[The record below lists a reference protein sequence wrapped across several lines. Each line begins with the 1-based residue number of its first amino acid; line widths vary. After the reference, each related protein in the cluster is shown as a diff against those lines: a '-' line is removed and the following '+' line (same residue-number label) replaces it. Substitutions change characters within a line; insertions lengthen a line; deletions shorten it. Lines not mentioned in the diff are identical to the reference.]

1 MAATSPEVLVSRRKP
16 SRGFDRGQVAALTG
30 LRGFAALV
38 VVAVHASG
46 LTAYPWFGLH
56 TFGPIALFTLSG
68 FLLFQPWSSWLLGR
82 ENRPALGTYATRRL
96 LRIFPAWLV
105 TLLVV
110 ALVYPASRP
119 EGAKDWLLSLTL
131 TQTASPT
138 GLRPGLEQ
146 AWSLGTELA
155 WYVAVPLVG
164 GLAAL
169 AVRRLGLR
177 PLHTVAGLTLV
188 ALFVTIAFRLD
199 LASRTDDLGAQLTRS
214 YWLPAYLICFMGG
227 AFISHL
233 MVSERHGALSRQPIR
248 WLGDRPWLII
258 VIAVVTGGVANS
270 RLGGGWGWVSHTEAE
285 IAVRFAFTSALALI
299 LIAGVASPS
308 RDTILTG
315 FFANRPM
322 VAIGRWSYSL
332 YLWHLPIR
340 DILRQVMEIPSG
352 FVGMLLWFGLLLSM
366 SLAVSAASYAF
377 VERPAIALS
386 RRPWGR
392 TQQPS

>member
-1 MAATSPEVLVSRRKP
+1 M
-16 SRGFDRGQVAALTG
+16 AALTG

-46 LTAYPWFGLH
+46 LTDYAWFGLH
-56 TFGPIALFTLSG
+56 TFGPIALFALSG
-68 FLLFQPWSSWLLGR
+68 FLLFQPWSAWLLGR
-82 ENRPALGTYATRRL
+82 QSRPLLGSYAKRRL
-96 LRIFPAWLV
+96 FRIFPAWLV
-105 TLLVV
+105 TLLVI
-110 ALVYPASRP
+110 ALVYPPSRP
-119 EGAKDWLLSLTL
+119 QGAKDWLLSLTL

-146 AWSLGTELA
+146 AWSLGTELT
-155 WYVAVPLVG
+155 WYVAVPMVG

-169 AVRRLGLR
+169 AVHRLGLR
-177 PLHTVAGLTLV
+177 PLHTVAGLTVLALV
-188 ALFVTIAFRLD
+188 ITIAFRLE
-199 LASRTDDLGAQLTRS
+199 LASRPDDLAAQLTRT

-227 AFISHL
+227 AFIAHV

-258 VIAVVTGGVANS
+258 LLALGTGAIANS
-270 RLGGGWGWVSHTEAE
+270 RLGGGWGWVPHTQPE
-285 IAVRFAFTSALALI
+285 IAIRFAFTTALALI
-299 LIAGVASPS
+299 LLAGVASPS
-308 RDTILTG
+308 RETVLTG

-340 DILRQVMEIPSG
+340 DILRQFLEPTSG
-352 FVGMLLWFGLLLSM
+352 FIGMLLWFGLLLCI

-377 VERPAIALS
+377 VERPAIAFS
-386 RRPWGR
+386 RRSWR
-392 TQQPS
+392 RIQQPS